1 MCPVL
6 VCVYSVRPWSSYF
19 SPSHITTRSLRRQ
32 PVVSALCTIW
42 LGWVCASE
50 GQRRYGGGSYFIP
63 TYISHHLLDVERR
76 AASALLAF
84 VAFARAMLRSPHATP
99 FALHRGTSEHVPV
112 RLDTSDHSVGAG
124 TPRAPTGNGH
134 ESSAGIGGRAS
145 GHPGTITATRSGP
158 EGCSSGGGPFYRR
171 SELGD
176 HEAPRIRG
184 VLSRSQRSWAYPRS
198 PAGPECAHRRIEH
211 VAQRRRPGA
220 CW

>member
-1 MCPVL
+1 MRHRCFAR
-6 VCVYSVRPWSSYF
+6 SRRS
-19 SPSHITTRSLRRQ
+19 RSL
-32 PVVSALCTIW
+32 PHV
-42 LGWVCASE
+42 AS
-50 GQRRYGGGSYFIP
+50 RLP
-63 TYISHHLLDVERR
+63 
-76 AASALLAF
+76 LATH
-84 VAFARAMLRSPHATP
+84 M
-99 FALHRGTSEHVPV
+99 HRGTSEHVPV

-198 PAGPECAHRRIEH
+198 PAGPECAHAPEKLSDASKLRVKCKSLTPSGNPNPPNPIWFKPRH
-211 VAQRRRPGA
+211 PGR
-220 CW
+220 CNRKKDVCTD